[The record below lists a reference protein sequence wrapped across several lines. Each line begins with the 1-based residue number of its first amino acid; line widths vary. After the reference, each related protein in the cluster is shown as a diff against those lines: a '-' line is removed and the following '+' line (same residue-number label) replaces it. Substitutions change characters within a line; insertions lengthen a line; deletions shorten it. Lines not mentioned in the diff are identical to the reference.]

1 MPKYG
6 THRRTGKYNDWSHT
20 YKAASMCLL
29 EAGKALNSI
38 ALTEL
43 GDVASGYLK
52 ELDSQWPHGT
62 TVTRYGWGKNNV
74 STRSFGGDKNHP
86 WWSGQLHDSVAV
98 RVMQGNRI
106 AAVRYMPPSPATGE
120 PQHTKTIQNI
130 VGVEWAHKIAEE
142 GGARYLLPGV
152 QVQLIVGVPY
162 AEDVNESSRHSHFMD
177 SLSNDLYSAVN
188 QWVFDGGLTR
198 TTVIATENGAKVVNK
213 TNVRRLR

>member
-6 THRRTGKYNDWSHT
+6 TAKRTERYHDWGST

-29 EAGKALNSI
+29 QAGKALNSI
-38 ALTEL
+38 ALSEL
-43 GDVASGYLK
+43 SDVASGYLK
-52 ELDSQWPHGT
+52 DLDSQWPHGSFIAKG
-62 TVTRYGWGKNNV
+62 TVVTNL
-74 STRSFGGDKNHP
+74 FGGDHDHP

-106 AAVRYMPPSPATGE
+106 AAVRYMPPSPDTGE

-130 VGVEWAHKIAEE
+130 VGAEWARQIAEG

-162 AEDVNESSRHSHFMD
+162 AEDVNESSRHSGFIE

-198 TTVIATENGAKVVNK
+198 TTVIATENGAKIVK
-213 TNVRRLR
+213 RTNIRRKR